1 MLAILYDRIRGDEK
15 LLFEAA
21 DRLGLAWKK
30 VYLPQ
35 LRMDLKERPAELEDI
50 TAALFQVHAQLG
62 QVDLLPGQAQPVRR
76 LEEQFFV
83 AANAVV

>member
-21 DRLGLAWKK
+21 GRLGLVWKK

-35 LRMDLKERPAELEDI
+35 LRMDLEERPAGLEDV
-50 TAALFQVHAQLG
+50 T
-62 QVDLLPGQAQPVRR
+62 
-76 LEEQFFV
+76 
-83 AANAVV
+83 

>member
-30 VYLPQ
+30 VYLPR
-35 LRMDLKERPAELEDI
+35 LVMDLENRPDELAGVG
-50 TAALFQVHAQLG
+50 AALEEGSVLDYFKKHG
-62 QVDLLPGQAQPVRR
+62 DFPGV
-76 LEEQFFV
+76 E
-83 AANAVV
+83 